1 MAEKISIY
9 VYVPG
14 LNVTH
19 NFLVPDDMALAKVE
33 DLVMNILKDEY
44 PGTPASGS
52 MGRHFFLKSESGE
65 VLNEGC
71 SLKQYGAVNGERL
84 VLV

>member
-1 MAEKISIY
+1 MAEKISVY

-19 NFLVPDDMALAKVE
+19 NFLVPDDMAMAKVV
-33 DLVMNILKDEY
+33 DLVVEILGDEY
-44 PGTPASGS
+44 PGAPSSGRLS
-52 MGRHFFLKSESGE
+52 RHFFLKGDTGE
-65 VLNEGC
+65 ALKEGC
-71 SLKQYGAVNGERL
+71 SLKQYGAVNGEHL